1 MQFILLHFREKLV
14 SFSNSYNKRA
24 VIKNVLVGSGD
35 SDLNQNYA
43 LVYEVLAASLNYDNS
58 DVKVKQKNF
67 KLKLRK

>member
-43 LVYEVLAASLNYDNS
+43 LVYEGNDLSN
-58 DVKVKQKNF
+58 KNQ
-67 KLKLRK
+67 RTVG